1 MGGLPVAPF
10 IIIKGCLNALIL
22 TFSIFQKMINNNL
35 ILENEKQAVIDIAE
49 EQFGRDFFDKLD
61 KMMQDYLDEEETLD
75 YSLTTNYEGAFYAYA
90 E

>member
-1 MGGLPVAPF
+1 M
-10 IIIKGCLNALIL
+10 
-22 TFSIFQKMINNNL
+22 FSIFQKMINNNL

-49 EQFGRDFFDKLD
+49 EQFGRDYFDKLD

>member
-1 MGGLPVAPF
+1 M
-10 IIIKGCLNALIL
+10 
-22 TFSIFQKMINNNL
+22 FSIFQKMINNNL

-49 EQFGRDFFDKLD
+49 EQFGRDYFDKLD

-75 YSLTTNYEGAFYAYA
+75 YSITTNYEGAFYAYA